1 MTGIRLPMQPRNH
14 AITQSCN
21 LQKRTAIYTTVRSR
35 APSQHRR
42 HARQGRDGLR
52 DPGTSHAPYG
62 QMWSSNHAY
71 IISIY
76 SPTDTNPLRK
86 IVYTHAVDQDRV
98 LISDANPGL
107 AAGDLLRG
115 NQRPAGGAR
124 SPQST
129 TISHTVHAMFLRLH
143 GTSCGLSLVGK
154 GACNAAESWPVFS
167 GEWDI

>member
-1 MTGIRLPMQPRNH
+1 MRGKDGMAYEIQVQRMHRMAKCSQAIMHISFRYTAQP
-14 AITQSCN
+14 
-21 LQKRTAIYTTVRSR
+21 Y
-35 APSQHRR
+35 
-42 HARQGRDGLR
+42 
-52 DPGTSHAPYG
+52 
-62 QMWSSNHAY
+62 
-71 IISIY
+71 
-76 SPTDTNPLRK
+76 
-86 IVYTHAVDQDRV
+86 RV

-129 TISHTVHAMFLRLH
+129 TISHTVHAIFLRLH